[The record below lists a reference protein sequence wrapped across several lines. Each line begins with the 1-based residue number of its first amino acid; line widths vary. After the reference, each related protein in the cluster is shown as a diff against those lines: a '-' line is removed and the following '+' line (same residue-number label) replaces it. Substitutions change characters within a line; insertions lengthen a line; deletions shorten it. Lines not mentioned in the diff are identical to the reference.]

1 MIIVSYFMKQKL
13 RKALMNKLPGPSAH
27 QRMTSAE
34 RRFQMQHL
42 PDPYA
47 PRKSSVLIL
56 LYEKDEE
63 LRTIMIQRPKYD
75 GVHSGQIAFPGG
87 KMEDSDADLTATAL
101 RETEEEIGLPGTSIE
116 VIGQLTELYIYPS
129 NFLVQP
135 IVGWL
140 NQEPVTKADPDEVE
154 EILTFPVLS
163 FMKTEARQE
172 REVVVKDS
180 HFKVPCYVVSEYII
194 WGATA
199 MIMTEF
205 LEVMESAIA

>member
-1 MIIVSYFMKQKL
+1 MKQKL
-13 RKALMNKLPGPSAH
+13 RNALMNKLPGPSAH

-34 RRFQMQHL
+34 RRFQMQNL
-42 PDPYA
+42 PDPYT

-56 LYEKDEE
+56 LYEKDDE

-75 GVHSGQIAFPGG
+75 GVHGGQIAFPGG
-87 KMEDSDADLTATAL
+87 KMEDSDADLNATAL
-101 RETEEEIGLPGTSIE
+101 RETEEEVGIPASQIE

-135 IVGWL
+135 VVGWL
-140 NQEPVTKADPDEVE
+140 DHEPVTKADPAEVE
-154 EILTFPVLS
+154 GILDLPVYS
-163 FMKTEARQE
+163 FMLASAHQE
-172 REVVVKDS
+172 REVEVKS
-180 HFKVPCYVVSEYII
+180 HRFIVPCYVVSDYII

-205 LEVMESAIA
+205 IEVMESVTT